1 MFPAFVPPPRRT
13 SLGSPVPSVTG
24 PNRCHVRACRP
35 GVELQK
41 AQLILWQRRCLV
53 SIKHLLSTMTHVHGS
68 GWHLFFVKIRLP
80 FGTYFRAGNNVMCSF
95 ECAQSPK
102 KTPCLYPPQLMSR
115 SPSQPSGPSPDQA
128 DPGRTFVD
136 LRCTGYWS
144 NVHMVFRTWLYIYMY
159 VYVQKVIYMFK
170 CWRVLI
176 LINQRSMTS
185 VIFFYKSI

>member
-1 MFPAFVPPPRRT
+1 M
-13 SLGSPVPSVTG
+13 TG

-144 NVHMVFRTWLYIYMY
+144 NVHMVFRTWLYIYIY